1 MLGNLEFDTPK
12 VLLPCPTSIPA
23 HYVVWLGSWQ
33 ACSVMEEP
41 SHLSMPH
48 PLGSLFLRGTRNKGP
63 QTSAV
68 SALIINERRDQIQDQ
83 HHSLPL
89 DLSSLTCKGL
99 FFAGFRSK
107 SMLRS

>member
-23 HYVVWLGSWQ
+23 HYGLVGELAGLF
-33 ACSVMEEP
+33 C
-41 SHLSMPH
+41 H
-48 PLGSLFLRGTRNKGP
+48 GGTKSLVHASSPWELRGTRNKGP

-68 SALIINERRDQIQDQ
+68 RALIINERRDQIQDQ